1 MTAASEGFESAW
13 SEIGPW
19 LQRYLIS
26 RKLDAFT
33 AEDIAQETA
42 FRVFR
47 HWDEIDHER
56 SLKPLSVTIAMNL
69 VRDRARRS
77 KREALT
83 DAPESTSI
91 DDVEATALAR
101 LELARVGKALNCLSQ
116 DQQRL
121 VTYELR
127 AKDAHLPSR
136 SEAAVK
142 MARLRA
148 RKKLIS
154 AMKTT
159 TVLTA
164 AAWLKLKEAVSLRG
178 ENAVALGAAAAILAT
193 VPFGAASSLPGRSSQ
208 PGYSAASTHEHANG
222 AQSSRH
228 SIRKAQRAVAVAAV
242 DAAKT
247 TQADASSES
256 SKDEGDP
263 VRIPIGDDGSE
274 VQAEVTVEVE
284 DKVVRVTDNEG
295 GAPVCTERVPGSPS
309 QCNED
314 PEE

>member
-1 MTAASEGFESAW
+1 MRASEESFETAW
-13 SEIGPW
+13 AEIGPW
-19 LQRYLIS
+19 LQRYLCS
-26 RKLDAFT
+26 RKLDSFT
-33 AEDIAQETA
+33 SEDIVQETA

-47 HWDEIDHER
+47 RWDEIDHER

-83 DAPESTSI
+83 DVPESTSS

-159 TVLTA
+159 SVLTA
-164 AAWLKLKEAVSLRG
+164 AAWLKLKETVSLRG

-193 VPFGAASSLPGRSSQ
+193 VPFGAATSLPGRSSK
-208 PGYSAASTHEHANG
+208 PAYRAASTQDHANT
-222 AQSSRH
+222 APSRH
-228 SIRKAQRAVAVAAV
+228 SNIKAQRTVAMAAIEFP
-242 DAAKT
+242 KT
-247 TQADASSES
+247 VQADASSES
-256 SKDEGDP
+256 PEDEGDP

-274 VQAEVTVEVE
+274 VQAEVDVHVEG
-284 DKVVRVTDNEG
+284 KTVRVTDNEG
-295 GAPVCTERVPGSPS
+295 GVPVCTENVAGSPS
-309 QCNED
+309 ECTGD
-314 PEE
+314 